1 MVIAAGDV
9 VDDLKQTGLDS
20 CTLNN
25 ALNIA
30 QLVVLVSLLKWV
42 RAHPE

>member
-1 MVIAAGDV
+1 MTIYDFASELAQQGIDA
-9 VDDLKQTGLDS
+9 

-30 QLVVLVSLLKWV
+30 QLVVLVALMRWV
-42 RAHPE
+42 RERP